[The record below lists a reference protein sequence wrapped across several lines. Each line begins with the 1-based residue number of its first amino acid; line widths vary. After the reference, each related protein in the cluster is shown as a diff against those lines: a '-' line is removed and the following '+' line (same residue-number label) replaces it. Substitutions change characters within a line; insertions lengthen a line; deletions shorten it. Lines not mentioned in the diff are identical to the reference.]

1 MWILFLQAEPSKAK
15 QVTATILGVSFEK
28 VKVLVCIE
36 DDPRDTF
43 KCNETV
49 LQTSLK
55 TSNEDDLLGL
65 LPLNDVT
72 ITICD
77 GDILDIQI

>member
-1 MWILFLQAEPSKAK
+1 MQAEPSKAK
-15 QVTATILGVSFEK
+15 QVTATILGVSFQEK

-43 KCNETV
+43 ECNETV

-65 LPLNDVT
+65 LPLNDFT

-77 GDILDIQI
+77 GDILDIEI

>member
-1 MWILFLQAEPSKAK
+1 MQAEPSKAK
-15 QVTATILGVSFEK
+15 QVTATILGVSFQEK
-28 VKVLVCIE
+28 VKVLVFIE

-43 KCNETV
+43 ECDEKV

-55 TSNEDDLLGL
+55 TSNEEDLLGL
-65 LPLNDVT
+65 LPLNDVI

-77 GDILDIQI
+77 GDILDIEL